1 MKLENIKNV
10 CVKCEAK
17 CCYFGGP
24 TLTKREKERVLKAG
38 FKDYFIPCHEYFDIK
53 TKKGKCPYL
62 KNCLC
67 SIHKARPISCKIWPI
82 FAKIIKGK
90 RRYLLYNCPLISYLS
105 KKDILKLKKLAS
117 KLPDRFYELSWEG
130 NMPAYILRK
139 IKKFKPIPLDKW
151 LKRMK

>member
-10 CVKCEAK
+10 CVKCKAK

-24 TLTKREKERVLKAG
+24 SFTKQEKNNVLKAG

-67 SIHKARPISCKIWPI
+67 SIHKVRPFSCKIWPV
-82 FAKIIKGK
+82 FAKVVKGK
-90 RRYLLYNCPLISYLS
+90 KEYILYHCPLTPYLS
-105 KKDILKLKKLAS
+105 KKEIIKMKKMAS
-117 KLPDRFYELSWEG
+117 KLPVRFYEISWEG
-130 NMPAYILRK
+130 NMPPFILKK
-139 IKKFKPIPLDKW
+139 IEKFKPTQL
-151 LKRMK
+151 R